1 MKNFSRIT
9 SLALALIMVMGLAL
23 TANAAATN
31 WQQMKDV
38 AHQNAQ
44 NARYYYGMGD
54 NAIAVRSQSILWHY
68 ADGNTNAAEAWF
80 YDPLQN
86 QYFDFWGNTYVP
98 DPKFNATADGNGYRG
113 STINQDGYTWEWDG
127 WQYYRWQNG
136 AKVYLNTGNNKIGNG
151 YTSNGVSFKWNG
163 YQWYQVAD
171 GTFYRWDGTGSNRKT
186 VWATSSEIE
195 KIFKNGTYMGN
206 TYYDT
211 FAQASGNTS
220 NTTTNV
226 STNSSISDGGYVWQW
241 DASAQQY
248 YRWNG
253 SSKIWYNQWKSQ
265 QTTTN
270 DSRNLFAGV
279 NWYSGLLKP
288 AYDAELDREARQLL
302 CLTGDYVKNLESQ
315 TTQGDFMKLANNIAN
330 GADLSSASGS
340 FPKYNANFNANTKDV
355 KGRSLYDLAYDQAY
369 RMKGVRNGVSDVGFR
384 LPSQYTYFSVTG
396 QTVQFKDKNGN
407 IWNST
412 GVRSPFS
419 T

>member
-1 MKNFSRIT
+1 MKKNFSRIT

-31 WQQMKDV
+31 WQQLKDI

-68 ADGNTNAAEAWF
+68 ADGNTKAAEAWF

-86 QYFDFWGNTYVP
+86 QYFDFWGNVYNPGSNFSNNTS
-98 DPKFNATADGNGYRG
+98 GYRG
-113 STINQDGYTWEWDG
+113 NTINESGYTWTWDG
-127 WQYYRWQNG
+127 FAYYRWSNG
-136 AKVYLNTGNNKIGNG
+136 SKVYLNSGITNNG
-151 YTSNGVSFKWNG
+151 YISNGVSFKWNG

-211 FAQASGNTS
+211 FAQASGNTG
-220 NTTTNV
+220 NTTTTT
-226 STNSSISDGGYVWQW
+226 TNSSITDGGYVWNW

-248 YRWNG
+248 YRWDG

-270 DSRNLFAGV
+270 NNTVDARNMFTGYDWYKGV
-279 NWYSGLLKP
+279 LTPPYDEWSEGQAKLLV
-288 AYDAELDREARQLL
+288 QL
-302 CLTGDYVKNLESQ
+302 TYEYVKNLQSQ
-315 TTQGDFMKLANNIAN
+315 TAQAQMMWCALNIAN
-330 GADLSSASGS
+330 GADLAKVTGS
-340 FPKYNANFNANTKDV
+340 FPKYNANIDAASAKDSQNR
-355 KGRSLYDLAYDQAY
+355 GLLALARDVMF
-369 RMKGVRNGVSDVGFR
+369 RMKAENNAWTTNGRV
-384 LPSQYTYFSVTG
+384 LPAEYTYFSITG
-396 QTVQFKDKNGN
+396 QSVTFSTKAGATYNGN
-407 IWNST
+407 LKT
-412 GVRSPFS
+412 PY
-419 T
+419 TT